1 MHQPDSRQLAMVRCG
16 NAGGF
21 SSVDGRG
28 TGIIRA
34 LAALASAA
42 ALAVLVAGCSPGVD
56 YPSILDKP
64 APRADQPLSAAQV
77 QQATSSL
84 QNDRTQLST
93 QAQAAQASA
102 VASGMATPPAT
113 TGTTP
118 GAGATRKP

>member
-1 MHQPDSRQLAMVRCG
+1 MMRVLAG
-16 NAGGF
+16 
-21 SSVDGRG
+21 
-28 TGIIRA
+28 
-34 LAALASAA
+34 LAAAA
-42 ALAVLVAGCSPGVD
+42 AVAVVVAGCSPGVD

-64 APRADQPLSAAQV
+64 APRADQPLSPDQV

-102 VASGMATPPAT
+102 VASGMAAPAT